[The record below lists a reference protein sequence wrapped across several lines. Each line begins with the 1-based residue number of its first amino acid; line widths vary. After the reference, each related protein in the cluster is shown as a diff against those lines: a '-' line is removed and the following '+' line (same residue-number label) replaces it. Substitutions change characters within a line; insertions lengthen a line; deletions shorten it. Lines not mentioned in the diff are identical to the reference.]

1 MDLGLKNHVS
11 KSIRRKVMSVGVVF
25 TIVRSNF
32 LRIYFQKIINNFFPV
47 IFRRKN
53 LILMLISIKFR
64 VDWYTTWPYSDN
76 FEKNQNFMAAIL
88 KLRRGCHFEIFF
100 KTFFFATC
108 LIMIFDNFLRGTP
121 FDIPEKVSLCAT
133 LLIVHLP
140 SNRHG
145 TNGTKSIRLTKW
157 ITMYHNI
164 QWAVGWIPAILYHAW
179 SWSGLKSGSI
189 ALTLFHFSSL

>member
-1 MDLGLKNHVS
+1 MSTDTENTHSGNPKSFHWIPHPRKHGSRSKNHVS

-25 TIVRSNF
+25 TIVRSNL

-100 KTFFFATC
+100 STFFFATC

-121 FDIPEKVSLCAT
+121 IDISEKVSLCAT
-133 LLIVHLP
+133 LI
-140 SNRHG
+140 
-145 TNGTKSIRLTKW
+145 I
-157 ITMYHNI
+157 I
-164 QWAVGWIPAILYHAW
+164 QLVTRGPV
-179 SWSGLKSGSI
+179 
-189 ALTLFHFSSL
+189 